1 MDVETT
7 DHPFSITFAT
17 LELSVVRDGFGGDS
31 LSMWRRPDDFCCNYF
46 CFGRAFCNASRFRGR
61 ATLKVER
68 PGVIMSATTRSAIIF
83 ATARSAIIFAT
94 TRSATYLIG
103 SSFL

>member
-1 MDVETT
+1 MSRPPTT
-7 DHPFSITFAT
+7 HFAIILAS
-17 LELSVVRDGFGGDS
+17 LELSVVRAGFGGDPF
-31 LSMWRRPDDFCCNYF
+31 LMWGRPYDLCCNYC

-68 PGVIMSATTRSAIIF
+68 PGVIMSAMTRSAIIF

-94 TRSATYLIG
+94 SRLATYLLG